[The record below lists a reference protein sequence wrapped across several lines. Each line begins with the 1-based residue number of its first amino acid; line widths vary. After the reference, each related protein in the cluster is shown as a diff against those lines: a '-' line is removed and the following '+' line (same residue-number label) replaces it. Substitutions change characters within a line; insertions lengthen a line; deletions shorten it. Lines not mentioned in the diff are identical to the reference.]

1 MPSAATPVVVSFLCF
16 LALFVAIGAYSA
28 TRAKK
33 TADDYLLASRS
44 IGPWMTAFSAVATNN
59 SGFMFIGLIGTT
71 YLYGISAA
79 WIMVGWV
86 GGDWLAWLVVHKKLR
101 ERSAAASVD
110 TIPSFLAL
118 DEQGRRSKLLALI
131 AGLITVIFL
140 GTYAGAQLSAGSKA
154 LHVMFG
160 WPHETGAILGAAVII
175 LYCFSGGIRASIW
188 TDTVQSIV
196 MLISMLLLSYVA
208 LEELGGFGA
217 LWSRLRAIDPKLV
230 QIIPEMRFGFVPYLL
245 GWFGAGLGVVGQP
258 HVMIRAMSIRD
269 PEEIKKARTI
279 YFVWYWAFTVGC
291 ILVALTCRA
300 LLEIP
305 IGENFD
311 EELALPQLAL
321 QLLPGVL
328 VGVVLG
334 GLFSAT
340 MSTADSQV
348 LSCSASIAYDIF
360 PSQKSDHYF
369 LSRVATVG
377 VTLMA
382 VVIALY
388 GSRNVF
394 ALVTLAWSLLA
405 SSLGPLMVVRV
416 LNQPVSPIW
425 GTAMMIG
432 GTASALVWRFG
443 FEFSDAVFDVLP
455 GMLGGFLIF
464 GISRLCTTAKEPG
477 PR

>member
-1 MPSAATPVVVSFLCF
+1 LPGATMPVIASFLFF
-16 LALFVAIGAYSA
+16 LALFVAIGVYSA

-33 TADDYLLASRS
+33 TANDYLLASRS

-118 DEQGRRSKLLALI
+118 DDQGRRSNLLALT
-131 AGLITVIFL
+131 AGLITVVFL

-160 WPHETGAILGAAVII
+160 WPHETGAILGAVVIVF
-175 LYCFSGGIRASIW
+175 YCFSGGIRASIW
-188 TDTVQSIV
+188 TDTVQSVV
-196 MLISMLLLSYVA
+196 MLASMLLLSAVA
-208 LEELGGFGA
+208 LEEIGGFEA
-217 LWSRLRAIDPKLV
+217 LWSQLRAIDPKLV
-230 QIIPEMRFGFVPYLL
+230 QIIPEKQFGFAPYLL

-258 HVMIRAMSIRD
+258 HVMIRPMAIRD
-269 PEEIKKARTI
+269 SEEIKKARTI
-279 YFVWYWAFTVGC
+279 YFVWYWAFSAGC

-305 IGENFD
+305 IGESFD

-348 LSCSASIAYDIF
+348 LSCSASIAHDIF
-360 PSQKSDHYF
+360 PSQKSDRYL
-369 LSRVATVG
+369 LSRGATVG
-377 VTLMA
+377 VTLFA

-394 ALVTLAWSLLA
+394 TLVTLTWSLLA
-405 SSLGPLMVVRV
+405 ASLGPLLVVRV
-416 LNQPVSPIW
+416 LKQPVSPIW

-432 GTASALVWRFG
+432 GTASALEWRYGLGFG
-443 FEFSDAVFDVLP
+443 DAVLDVLP

-464 GISRLCTTAKEPG
+464 GLSRLCRRKRRPQ
-477 PR
+477 P